1 MIKWER
7 LVRLFCSVN
16 MEWKWNWFGIFSRN
30 CGLVSK
36 RCLLGSRILSKPLK
50 FNWKSNL
57 TNESSENGHW
67 RHTLHF
73 ESFIFALPPPLLH
86 WSFSFTIHINFKC
99 NDVYRPVL
107 IIYLYVV
114 FSLFWFMKHFFICV
128 CKKKS
133 EKTLCPQKKEWKK
146 LHLCFQVTYLITKN
160 SFSFWIYTNGY
171 PSLIFIMKVRPFFL
185 HFNKRFVNFPPS
197 SSHHRRRHFIS
208 WLFGFCWWN
217 CFPLWYLSCHWFDL
231 NICT

>member
-16 MEWKWNWFGIFSRN
+16 MEWKWNWFGIFGRN

-73 ESFIFALPPPLLH
+73 ESFMFAPPPLLLH
-86 WSFSFTIHINFKC
+86 RSFSFTIHINFKC

-114 FSLFWFMKHFFICV
+114 FFSFLIYETFFHLCLQKRVKKTSSLFSSDIFNYKKFI
-128 CKKKS
+128 
-133 EKTLCPQKKEWKK
+133 
-146 LHLCFQVTYLITKN
+146 
-160 SFSFWIYTNGY
+160 
-171 PSLIFIMKVRPFFL
+171 FFL
-185 HFNKRFVNFPPS
+185 NISTDTHLSDLHNESQTFFFLYFNMWFVNFPPS
-197 SSHHRRRHFIS
+197 SSHHRHRHFIS

-217 CFPLWYLSCHWFDL
+217 CFPLWYLSWHWFDL